1 MLLAFVFTNANGNN
15 LYIDNIDFF
24 ITAIPEF
31 IDVTD
36 DPFRI
41 FPIPTIDNFNVS
53 FNLLLKETVSVR
65 LIDMMGNQIKEYELN
80 SALNQIFSFDT
91 NNLRNGIYLV
101 QLIGESFKGVKR
113 IVVIN

>member
-1 MLLAFVFTNANGNN
+1 
-15 LYIDNIDFF
+15 
-24 ITAIPEF
+24 
-31 IDVTD
+31 
-36 DPFRI
+36 
-41 FPIPTIDNFNVS
+41 
-53 FNLLLKETVSVR
+53 
-65 LIDMMGNQIKEYELN
+65 MMGNQIKEYELN